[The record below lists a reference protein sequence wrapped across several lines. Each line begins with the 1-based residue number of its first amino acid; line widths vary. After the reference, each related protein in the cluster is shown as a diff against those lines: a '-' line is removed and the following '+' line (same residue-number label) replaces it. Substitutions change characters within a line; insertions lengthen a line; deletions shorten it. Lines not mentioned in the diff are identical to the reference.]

1 MQTTLLEIAHL
12 GTATAGVLDIPT
24 QFWPG
29 PGQYLPCQ
37 RDADPLNILP
47 INLFRVLGLD
57 DRLYLAPLP
66 EHWLPGDNI
75 RHLPP
80 QGYGFS
86 LPPTARRIGL
96 LVFGVSPLRLLTLI
110 KPALAQNAALVLFW
124 DAHPT
129 TDILHLL
136 PTMVEVAPTT
146 SLAENFDWL
155 DYLAIDLDL
164 VNLPQLDALF
174 GTQNLTFEG
183 QVLLHTPMPCRGIGE
198 CGVCAV
204 KTRHGWKLACVDGP
218 VFDLQEVL
226 HVA

>member
-1 MQTTLLEIAHL
+1 MQTKLIEITQI
-12 GTATAGVLDIPT
+12 GSATAGVLDITT

-37 RDADPLNILP
+37 RDADPHAILTT
-47 INLFRVLGLD
+47 NLFRVLGPD
-57 DRLYLAPLP
+57 DRLYLGPLP
-66 EHWLPGDNI
+66 EHWLPGDQI

-80 QGYGFS
+80 QGHGFS

-96 LVFGVSPLRLLTLI
+96 LALGISPLRLLPLLKI
-110 KPALAQNAALVLFW
+110 ALAQNAALVLFW

-129 TDILHLL
+129 PDILHLL
-136 PTMVEVAPTT
+136 PTMVEVAPTA
-146 SLAENFDWL
+146 SVGENLDWL
-155 DYLAIDLDL
+155 DYLAVDLEMA
-164 VNLPQLDALF
+164 NLPLLDALTD
-174 GTQNLTFEG
+174 TQNLPFEG
-183 QVLLHTPMPCRGIGE
+183 QVLVRTPMPCRGIGE

-204 KTRHGWKLACVDGP
+204 KTHHGWKLACTDGP